1 LSVEIFIKMKEE
13 IVQYKGTNPLIGI
26 ASSLT
31 AVAYLLSVM
40 TIIPMM
46 WPTED
51 GFKGFFQGIFTL
63 FLLLLFIGMPFTLVG
78 DGLYSRPAIL
88 YATKRTVRA
97 TVMFASLMGIAF
109 LLFLLASSKN
119 PTFTTTVSSLCYA
132 LSAFGAILLLAQF
145 TITLISDVHAK
156 TKPDRKS
163 QPLCAYLSPIVG
175 MLSCLSLAL
184 YHHKQDMVSVEAGES
199 RFFLFTIGAIAILW
213 FEDHETSIAGREIT
227 PLCVTS
233 ILWIGSALLSNYA
246 YASLAS
252 VTFALPY
259 LVYFLPLILL
269 GFYYYVTAPEES

>member
-184 YHHKQDMVSVEAGES
+184 YHHKQDI
-199 RFFLFTIGAIAILW
+199 FTSGAIAILW

>member
-1 LSVEIFIKMKEE
+1 MKEE
-13 IVQYKGTNPLIGI
+13 IIQYKGTNPLIGI

-40 TIIPMM
+40 TMIPMM

-51 GFKGFFQGIFTL
+51 GLKGFFEGL
-63 FLLLLFIGMPFTLVG
+63 FKLFGLLVAIAIPLSSS

-97 TVMFASLMGIAF
+97 TVMLASLMGIAF
-109 LLFLLASSKN
+109 LIFLLASSKN
-119 PTFTTTVSSLCYA
+119 PTFSTTVSSLCYA

-145 TITLISDVHAK
+145 TITLISEADAK

-163 QPLCAYLSPIVG
+163 QPSCVYLSPIVG

-184 YHHKQDMVSVEAGES
+184 YHHKQDKVSVEAGES
-199 RFFLFTIGAIAILW
+199 RFLLFTIGAIAMLW
-213 FEDHETSIAGREIT
+213 FEDHKTSVAGREIT

-233 ILWIGSALLSNYA
+233 ITWMGSALVANYA

-259 LVYFLPLILL
+259 LIYFLPLILL